1 MGRCECTCVHAQTHI
16 YDLLWIGAL
25 SLDTTRFGVGMAMV
39 YAASRQFEDPIPE
52 RSLGAKHYA
61 QG

>member
-1 MGRCECTCVHAQTHI
+1 MHAQTHI
-16 YDLLWIGAL
+16 YDLLWTGAL

-39 YAASRQFEDPIPE
+39 YAAARQFEDPITE
-52 RSLGAKHYA
+52 NSLGAKHYA